1 MGWSA
6 APRQRWKNVGQT
18 LFRIRRGQAMA
29 KSEAKRRQ
37 ASLVSERVSRG
48 SDAKTRPVR
57 LGGYARNQ
65 RVSAN
70 GSSPTQAKN

>member
-18 LFRIRRGQAMA
+18 LFRLRRGQAMA
-29 KSEAKRRQ
+29 KFEATRRQ
-37 ASLVSERVSRG
+37 ASLVSERG
-48 SDAKTRPVR
+48 SGGSSAKTRADR
-57 LGGYARNQ
+57 FGGYARNQ
-65 RVSAN
+65 GVSAN

>member
-1 MGWSA
+1 
-6 APRQRWKNVGQT
+6 
-18 LFRIRRGQAMA
+18 
-29 KSEAKRRQ
+29 
-37 ASLVSERVSRG
+37 LVSERVSRG
-48 SDAKTRPVR
+48 SDAKTRPDR